1 MSTAGRDVEG
11 GARACGPLDHEIE
24 VGPLPVRLALPVGLR
39 PVVPDGAH
47 GRESSTARFAASSIV
62 AST

>member
-1 MSTAGRDVEG
+1 MSTTGRDIESG
-11 GARACGPLDHEIE
+11 PRARGPLDHEIE
-24 VGPLPVRLALPVGLR
+24 VGPLAVGLALPVSLR
-39 PVVPDGAH
+39 PIVPDGAH